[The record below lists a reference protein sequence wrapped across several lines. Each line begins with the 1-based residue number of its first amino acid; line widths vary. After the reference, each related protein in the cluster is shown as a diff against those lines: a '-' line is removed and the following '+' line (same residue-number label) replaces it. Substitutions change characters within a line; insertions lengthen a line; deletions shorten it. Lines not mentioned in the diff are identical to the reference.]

1 MKESLRA
8 SARIEHGFAREVLM
22 GGRRKSYIRLTKI
35 SCLPLAKTSLIGY
48 RFSVMQ
54 GRLLRNAIMSLV
66 AISPTL
72 AQESLTDLHFRPQLD
87 LSRAVDRAVVVD
99 GMRATERGRKERAV
113 AKARAMGRD
122 VRRQYPDGR
131 VMEIVDFDGPE
142 PIYLCTH
149 NLNAAISTGA
159 NLLWPAPEELHG
171 SGITIGMW
179 DGGSGRAS
187 HQEFGARL
195 SVQDGSASIDH
206 ATHVGGTMIA
216 QGVNASARGMA
227 RAARIDSFDW
237 NGDLSEMTSRA
248 ATAAGQES
256 TRIYLSNHSY
266 GYIAGWN
273 STGGTG
279 TPARSWEWNGNGT
292 TSAAVE
298 NDFGLYNTFSR
309 DIDALA
315 FNSPFYLVFQSAGN
329 DRSDAPSAGQ
339 TVALSPG
346 STTVVS
352 YDPALHPAADGAYR
366 GGYDSMGFR
375 AVAKNVITIGA
386 VNDAVQSGNRALGPA
401 TMTQFS
407 SWGPTDDGR
416 IKPDLV
422 ANGQSLFSS
431 LNGSDT
437 AYGNLSGTSMST
449 PNACGSAALLV
460 EWYARLF
467 PNQSMRAATLKG
479 LLIHTADDLGNAGP
493 DYQFG
498 WGLIN
503 AKAAADLI
511 QDHQSHPAK
520 IRITENQLTTTI
532 TSRTHAFTWDGIS
545 PIRTTLSWTDPAGS
559 ATTTSDNRAT
569 RLINN
574 LQLRLIAPD
583 GTEHLPYVMP
593 FVGSWTQ
600 ASMSLPAT
608 RGINNTDNVEQVLVS
623 NPLLA
628 GTWRAIVSYSGT
640 LTNNQQNYSL
650 LVSGSSDVAPP
661 PPPLALTSVSP
672 SSGLSNTT
680 VTADLFGTGLR
691 ADTVVRLT
699 RAGQADLTAR
709 SVELIGEFLRCQFP
723 LTNAAPGSW
732 DVTAINPDQTT
743 SSLPNAFTV
752 VASIWSENFDATVTG
767 WTSTAT
773 LGSNAWSLVSTQ
785 FHSPSSSYFV
795 SGPATRS
802 TTHLTSPAIPIPA
815 NGTNLQLEFWHW
827 WNLRSSTDVGRLEF
841 SIDNGAWFD
850 VEDSG
855 SGTQFSS
862 NGYNTTTSTSGG
874 GNANEFAGRRA
885 WSGNSGSFV
894 RTIVNFT
901 DTNRFVGKSL
911 RIRWL
916 IATNNSGSSTGW
928 WIDSISLTGGGDLTN
943 NTPTITSAATTS
955 STETFFDANTE
966 QTWIIERGTS
976 ANVSVNASD
985 DGGSSNLTYQ
995 WSASGPAPVVFTPNG
1010 SNVARQSVADFS
1022 SAGDYQLQVTARDQ
1036 LGLSTS
1042 STVLVKVVA
1051 TTQGL
1056 KMNPA
1061 VASMTFGQQLDFSAE
1076 LLDQFDD
1083 PLPTQPESFVW
1094 TTNGGGIISTTGRF
1108 TATQAGGPY
1117 VISASS
1123 GTFTNFSSLTINPA
1137 NASITLGSLT
1147 QTFDGQPK
1155 AVTAMTTPAGL
1166 AVAISYNGNSSAP
1179 VNAGTYQVLATIAEV
1194 NYQGSA
1200 QGTLVI
1206 EDPYQLWAQSALAGQ
1221 SPENSAPSADADV
1234 DGLSNWVEYH
1244 LGLDPAN
1251 PLSRL
1256 TNQIRWQN
1264 DEWQLLISHV
1274 VPTGS
1279 FTLQSSNDLQGHWQ
1293 NEFDLTIVTTAHNH
1307 VITLPTSSARKFY
1320 RILYTAP
1327 PLP

>member
-1 MKESLRA
+1 MRS
-8 SARIEHGFAREVLM
+8 
-22 GGRRKSYIRLTKI
+22 
-35 SCLPLAKTSLIGY
+35 
-48 RFSVMQ
+48 RF
-54 GRLLRNAIMSLV
+54 LCNAIISFV
-66 AISPTL
+66 AISRIL

-87 LSRAVDRAVVVD
+87 LSRANTRTVAIEGLRL
-99 GMRATERGRKERAV
+99 TEQGRKERAV
-113 AKARAMGRD
+113 TKARTMGRD

-171 SGITIGMW
+171 NGITIGLW
-179 DGGSGRAS
+179 DGGSGRSS

-195 SVQDGSASIDH
+195 SVQDGSVSIDH
-206 ATHVGGTMIA
+206 ATHVGGTMVA

-227 RAARIDSFDW
+227 RAARVESFDW
-237 NGDLSEMTSRA
+237 NSDLSEMTSRA

-256 TRIYLSNHSY
+256 SRIYLSNHSY

-273 STGGTG
+273 YTGGTG
-279 TPARSWEWNGNGT
+279 TPARTWEWNGNGT
-292 TSAAVE
+292 TSAAAE

-315 FNSPFYLVFQSAGN
+315 FSLPFYLVFQSAGN

-339 TVALSPG
+339 SVALSPG
-346 STTVVS
+346 NTTVVS
-352 YDPALHPAADGAYR
+352 YDPALHPAGDGAYR
-366 GGYDSMGFR
+366 GGYDSMGYR

-386 VNDAVQSGNRALGPA
+386 VNDAVQSGSRALGPA
-401 TMTQFS
+401 TMTPFS

-422 ANGQSLFSS
+422 ANGQSLFSP

-437 AYGNLSGTSMST
+437 SYGNLSGTSMSS

-532 TSRTHAFTWDGIS
+532 TSRTHAFTWDGVS
-545 PIRTTLSWTDPAGS
+545 PMRTTLSWTDPAGS

-593 FVGSWTQ
+593 FVGNWTQ

-608 RGINNTDNVEQVLVS
+608 RGTNNTDNVEQVFVNS
-623 NPLLA
+623 PLLT
-628 GTWRAIVSYSGT
+628 GTWRAIVSFSGT

-650 LVSGSSDVAPP
+650 LVSGSSDTAPP
-661 PPPLALTSVSP
+661 PPPLSLTSISP
-672 SSGLSNTT
+672 NIGLTNTT
-680 VTADLFGTGLR
+680 VTVDLIGSGLR
-691 ADTVVRLT
+691 TDTIVRMT
-699 RAGQADLTAR
+699 RAGQADLTAS

-723 LTNAAPGSW
+723 LTNAAPGPW
-732 DVTAINPDQTT
+732 NVTAINPDQTT

-752 VASIWSENFDATVTG
+752 VATIWSENFDASVTN

-773 LGSNAWSLVSTQ
+773 LGSNAWSIVTTQ
-785 FHSPSSSYFV
+785 SHSPSSSVFV

-802 TTHLTSPAIPIPA
+802 TTQLTSPAIPVPA
-815 NGTNLQLEFWHW
+815 NATNLQLEFWHW

-841 SIDNGAWFD
+841 SIDNGPWFD
-850 VEDSG
+850 VEDNG
-855 SGTQFSS
+855 AGCQFSS
-862 NGYNTTTSTSGG
+862 NGYNVTTSTSGG
-874 GNANEFAGRRA
+874 TGANEFAGRQA
-885 WSGNSGSFV
+885 WSGNSGGFV
-894 RTIVNFT
+894 RTTINFT
-901 DTNRFVGKSL
+901 DTNRYAGKSL

-916 IATNNSGSSTGW
+916 IATNNTSSSTGW
-928 WIDSISLTGGGDLTN
+928 WIDSVALTGGGDLTN
-943 NTPTITSAATTS
+943 NAPTITSAATTS
-955 STETFFDANTE
+955 STETFFDANTDL
-966 QTWIIERGTS
+966 TWIIERGNS
-976 ANVSVNASD
+976 ANLSVDAND

-995 WSASGPAPVVFTPNG
+995 WSASGPATVVFTPNG
-1010 SNVARQSVADFS
+1010 TLNARQSVAEFF
-1022 SAGDYQLQVTARDQ
+1022 SAGDYQLQVTVRDQ
-1036 LGLSTS
+1036 LGLTTTSTARIR
-1042 STVLVKVVA
+1042 VVA
-1051 TTQGL
+1051 TAQRLQIDPQEAT
-1056 KMNPA
+1056 
-1061 VASMTFGQQLDFSAE
+1061 MTFGQQLNFSAA
-1076 LLDQFDD
+1076 LLDQFDN
-1083 PLPTQPESFVW
+1083 LLLNQPVNFGW
-1094 TTNGGGIISTTGRF
+1094 TASGGGNISSAGRF
-1108 TATQAGGPY
+1108 TATKAGGPY
-1117 VISASS
+1117 TISVSS
-1123 GTFTNFSSLTINPA
+1123 GSFSGFAKLTINPA
-1137 NASITLGSLT
+1137 TASITLSSLR

-1155 AVTAMTTPAGL
+1155 AVTAITNPAGL
-1166 AVAISYNGNSSAP
+1166 AVAITYNGNSSAP
-1179 VNAGTYQVLATIAEV
+1179 ANAGTYQVAATISEV

-1200 QGTLVI
+1200 QGTLLI

-1221 SPENSAPSADADV
+1221 TPENSAPSADADA

-1251 PLSRL
+1251 PRSRL

-1279 FTLQSSNDLQGHWQ
+1279 FTLQSSNDLQGNWQ
-1293 NEFDLTIVTTAHNH
+1293 NEFDLTISTSAQNH
-1307 VITLPTSSARKFY
+1307 MITLPTGSARKFY
-1320 RILYTAP
+1320 RIIYTAP